1 MRLRST
7 LAAGLGVLA
16 LATPASAAV
25 PAPDCHGIAFTDPA
39 GDQVLVSSA
48 VPLRPT
54 QAIDIRRVY
63 LTGSG
68 STQKVN
74 IEVSQLSA
82 WNNTEYTFSWLDN
95 VNFPYSWELEGT
107 FLGTNG
113 TSDKST
119 QAVLYHRDINGSAV
133 AFSGHATV
141 TAFHGA
147 VVNGVEGPGVIQF
160 GLPQNWGPLGFPST
174 ITGMKAGAVQ
184 YESNA
189 VTQIALRQDTAA
201 YSNPSNG
208 NNWTQPC

>member
-1 MRLRST
+1 MRLR
-7 LAAGLGVLA
+7 LPLLVAAGVAALA
-16 LATPASAAV
+16 LPASAVV
-25 PAPDCHGIAFTDPA
+25 PAPDCHGIAFTDA
-39 GDQVLVSSA
+39 SNDQILVSNV
-48 VPLRPT
+48 VPVRPT

-74 IEVSQLSA
+74 IEVGQLSA
-82 WNNTEYTFSWLDN
+82 WNNTEYSFSWLDD
-95 VNFPYSWELEGT
+95 VNFPYSWELVGT

-113 TSDKST
+113 TSDAQT
-119 QAVLYHRDINGSAV
+119 QALLYHRDINGSAV

-141 TAFHGA
+141 RAFHGA

-160 GLPQNWGPLGFPST
+160 ELPQDWGPLGFPAT

-189 VTQIALRQDTAA
+189 VTTIALREDTAA
-201 YSNPSNG
+201 YNNPSNG